1 MSKGKNRNDILAS
14 ESLKTKIL
22 KSKIP
27 YEYHINHIIEKD
39 NEVLFSLEVVSK
51 YLVFLSES
59 TILIRNRNSELI
71 EVIEVNNI
79 KYLNINSIIRML
91 NDCSNRNNRFRTIDI
106 NNEREIVS
114 VIKDNKYIYD
124 IQTPLYIVDDY
135 NSVIKYTLEAR
146 FLYTVFKYLQYLK
159 YETKEKVFLQGVDII
174 HPQYDGMKPFRFD
187 LYIPSAKICIEYLES
202 YHNRT
207 PEQIKLDEI
216 RLKVIE
222 HQDIKV
228 MTYDTNQEDKDPM
241 KNLINFLLN
250 LKNTI
255 IDRSLYFTNKKLTI
269 DQYLYVFEKN
279 GIENIDIARK
289 MLEIRENKK
298 DYKLLLEDACDTI
311 KIKSDKYD
319 LALEIVKYKLDKD
332 QYKYD
337 GEFKV
342 ENIFL
347 NAAGFCDFCVLVG
360 TRTSKQILHYY
371 RQIEDICIKMIDD
384 KQERMIEEN
393 RKKKEYEIVV
403 NNFLKKNWTYDLEA
417 ETNIWKKKYN
427 KLQNR
432 SKSEINLLKKKNRK
446 TKKVLNK
453 IKELNLMDITSQ
465 DKKNGINK
473 ELKKVIFDK
482 NKKCKLKNNDIII
495 PELDCLVYKEE
506 TYEEV
511 EFTRIK
517 YKESIEINPIY
528 LSQVTEKYN
537 QYNSTSLT
545 NNQIKEKFNQFS
557 DQINFYTPPECFGK
571 TNEITIT
578 NVKWVSDDEYD
589 SNSDFDSEYESNS
602 DYDVDV

>member
-1 MSKGKNRNDILAS
+1 MSKGKIRNDILALEAS
-14 ESLKTKIL
+14 KTKIL

-27 YEYHINHIIEKD
+27 YEYHIKHIIEKD
-39 NEVLFSLEVVSK
+39 NEVLFSLEVVCK
-51 YLVFLSES
+51 YLVFLSEG
-59 TILIRNRNSELI
+59 TIKNRTNKF
-71 EVIEVNNI
+71 IEVNNI
-79 KYLNINSIIRML
+79 KYLNTKSIIRML
-91 NDCSNRNNRFRTIDI
+91 NDCKHRDNKFRTIDI
-106 NNEREIVS
+106 NNELEMVS

-124 IQTPLYIVDDY
+124 IETPLYIVDDD
-135 NSVIKYTLEAR
+135 NSEIKYTLEAR
-146 FLYTVFKYLQYLK
+146 FLYTVFKYLEYLK
-159 YETKEKVFLQGVDII
+159 YETKEKVFLQDVDLI
-174 HPQYDGMKPFRFD
+174 HPQYTKMKPFRFD
-187 LYIPSAKICIEYLES
+187 LYIPSAKICIEYLED

-298 DYKLLLEDACDTI
+298 DHKLLLEDACDRI
-311 KIKSDKYD
+311 RLYSDKYD
-319 LALEIVKYKLDKD
+319 LALEIVKDKLDKD

-347 NAAGFCDFCVLVG
+347 NASGFCDFCVLVG
-360 TRTSKQILHYY
+360 TDTSKQILHYY
-371 RQIEDICIKMIDD
+371 RQIEDMCIKMIDD
-384 KQERMIEEN
+384 KQEHMIEEN

-403 NNFLKKNWTYDLEA
+403 NNFLKKNWTYDQEA
-417 ETNIWKKKYN
+417 DTNIWKKKHN
-427 KLQNR
+427 NLLNR
-432 SKSEINLLKKKNRK
+432 NESEIKLMRKKNRK
-446 TKKVLNK
+446 MQKVLNK

-465 DKKNGINK
+465 KKKDKID
-473 ELKKVIFDK
+473 EQLKKVIFDK

-495 PELDCLVYKEE
+495 PDLDCLVYKEE
-506 TYEEV
+506 IYEEV

-557 DQINFYTPPECFGK
+557 DQIKFYTPPECFGK

-589 SNSDFDSEYESNS
+589 SDFNSDSECESNS
-602 DYDVDV
+602 DIDVDSDSD